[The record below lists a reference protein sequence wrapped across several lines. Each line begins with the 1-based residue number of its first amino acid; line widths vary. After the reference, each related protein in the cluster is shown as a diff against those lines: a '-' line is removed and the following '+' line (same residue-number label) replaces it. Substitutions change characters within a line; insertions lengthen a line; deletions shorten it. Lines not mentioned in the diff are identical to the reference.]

1 MKKETKIVKEIKS
14 HKDLEVYKEAMN
26 LVEVIYRLTK
36 ELPSEEKFGLISQ
49 MRRAAVSIVSNI
61 AEGAA
66 RKNTKEYIQFL
77 YISLGSLS
85 ELETQIDVCNRLGYY
100 EKDVSL
106 NKKVSYI
113 NSMLS
118 GLIASLKRKL

>member
-1 MKKETKIVKEIKS
+1 MSSIKS
-14 HKDLEVYKEAMN
+14 HKDLEVYKKGMD
-26 LVEVIYRLTK
+26 LVEDIYKITK
-36 ELPSEEKFGLISQ
+36 LLPGEEKFGLISQ
-49 MRRAAVSIVSNI
+49 MRRAAVSIPSNI
-61 AEGAA
+61 SEGAA

-85 ELETQIDVCNRLGYY
+85 EIETQLDICCRLGYI
-100 EKDVSL
+100 KQSD
-106 NKKVSYI
+106 NRTKNINHI